1 MVILVDEGHM
11 VFLVDRMV
19 MRVIVVESWEERN
32 SMLTIFLK
40 IYDDDDDDDY
50 DDSKMIQIT

>member
-1 MVILVDEGHM
+1 MVI
-11 VFLVDRMV
+11 LVDRMV